1 MTKTQSQRKALR
13 IIEVDRRGNT
23 VPRWKRWLKRTF
35 KAIVQVAALYAFVR
49 TWGLRALVIVAAF
62 AATAG
67 AAVVAE

>member
-1 MTKTQSQRKALR
+1 MMQAQAKRKTLR
-13 IIEVDRRGNT
+13 VIEVDRRGNS